1 MDLQSLREKIDNI
14 DGAILDLFT
23 ERMEIVGDIAEYK
36 KANSLPV
43 FQSDR
48 EEKIVSRVR
57 NNSPKGLENA
67 SETLFLNLMDVSKA
81 IQNKRLFD
89 EKFVPA
95 VEKFIPKDKKIIACQ
110 GASGAYSTDAAMKL
124 FPNSEK
130 IYFEQFT
137 DVINAVTDGK
147 ADCGLLPLQNSTCGV
162 ITETY
167 DILAKCNLYINAIIR
182 VNASHCIAA
191 KPDSDR
197 ITRVYSKQEA
207 LSQCSDYITENS
219 LEALAF
225 ANTALAAKFVASTK
239 DKNIA
244 CICSESCAKLY
255 GLEII
260 KTEIANANPN
270 YTRFI
275 CFSKT
280 FSEIA
285 DADTIS
291 VSLSIPH
298 TKASL
303 YRLLTKFAVS
313 GLNLVKI
320 ENKAVAGS
328 DFQVIFYLDFSGS
341 YADPNVLALL
351 DDLSQN
357 LEYFRFLGSF
367 KEIF

>member
-1 MDLQSLREKIDNI
+1 MDLQSLRDKIDNI

-23 ERMEIVGDIAEYK
+23 DRMKIVGDIAEYK

-48 EEKIVSRVR
+48 EEKIVNRVR

-81 IQNKRLFD
+81 IQNRRLFD
-89 EKFVPA
+89 EKSVPA

-110 GASGAYSTDAAMKL
+110 GASGAYSTDAAKKL
-124 FPNSEK
+124 FPKSET

-137 DVINAVTDGK
+137 DVIDAVTDGK

-167 DILAKCNLYINAIIR
+167 DILAKSNLYINAIIR

-207 LSQCSDYITENS
+207 LSQCSEYIKENS

-225 ANTALAAKFVASTK
+225 ANTALAAKFVASS
-239 DKNIA
+239 DEKNIA
-244 CICSESCAKLY
+244 CICSESCAKQY

-260 KTEIANANPN
+260 KAEIANASPN
-270 YTRFI
+270 FTRFI

-351 DDLSQN
+351 DDLRQN
-357 LEYFRFLGSF
+357 LEYFKFLGSF

>member
-1 MDLQSLREKIDNI
+1 MDLQNLREKIDSI
-14 DGAILDLFT
+14 DGKILDLFT
-23 ERMEIVGDIAEYK
+23 ERMALVADIAEYK
-36 KANSLPV
+36 RANSLPV

-48 EEKIVSRVR
+48 EEKIVNRVR
-57 NNSPKGLENA
+57 DNSPKGLENA
-67 SETLFLNLMDVSKA
+67 SETLFLDLMDVSKA
-81 IQNKRLFD
+81 IQNRRLFN
-89 EKFVPA
+89 EKNITPVL
-95 VEKFIPKDKKIIACQ
+95 KFIPKDKKIIACQ
-110 GASGAYSTDAAMKL
+110 GVEGAYSTDAARKL
-124 FPNSEK
+124 FPSSQTV
-130 IYFEQFT
+130 YFEQFSE
-137 DVINAVTDGK
+137 VIDAVTDGK
-147 ADCGLLPLQNSTCGV
+147 VDCGLLPLQNSTCGV
-162 ITETY
+162 ISETY
-167 DILAKCNLYINAIIR
+167 DILAKSKLYINAIIR

-191 KPDSDR
+191 KPGFTK

-207 LSQCSDYITENS
+207 LSQCSDYIAENS

-225 ANTALAAKFVASTK
+225 ANTALAAKYVASS
-239 DKNIA
+239 DDNNIA

-255 GLEII
+255 GLEIV
-260 KTEIANANPN
+260 KHDAANASPN

-280 FSEIA
+280 FTEIA

-291 VSLSIPH
+291 VLLSIPH

-328 DFQVIFYLDFSGS
+328 DFQVIFYLDFAGS
-341 YADPNVLALL
+341 YSDPNVLALL
-351 DDLSQN
+351 DDLREN

-367 KEIF
+367 REIL